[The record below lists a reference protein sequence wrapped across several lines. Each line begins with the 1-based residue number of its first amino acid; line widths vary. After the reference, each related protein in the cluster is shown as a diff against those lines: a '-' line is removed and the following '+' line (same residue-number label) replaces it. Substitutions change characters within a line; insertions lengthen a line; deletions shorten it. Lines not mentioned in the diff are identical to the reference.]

1 MKFVYIVVS
10 LFMCGHVFAATLLT
24 SCPTGYTALRE
35 KTVFATAAVKCES
48 GYAGSTTLIN
58 AVYQVLFH
66 SVACVGW
73 CRRPKRIILIQLVF
87 ISSMNRA
94 HMMTV
99 VHQVCK

>member
-58 AVYQVLFH
+58 ACVSGSVPFSGVCWLVSQTETDYSDSVGIYQFNEPCPYDD
-66 SVACVGW
+66 SGT
-73 CRRPKRIILIQLVF
+73 
-87 ISSMNRA
+87 SSM
-94 HMMTV
+94 
-99 VHQVCK
+99 